1 MASRSIPAAPFAAAL
16 LLLVLS
22 CAPSG
27 AASALPGA
35 DDASGARPAPAAEQ
49 AEASGSTVD
58 GFSASTG
65 VEALSSALAAAA
77 SNADALVQT
86 RVEAEQHAREL
97 ARQAAEKRDKRLG
110 YDPALIEAIGN
121 QTADGHWGCCPGYSC
136 AYGDAI
142 ITGQAVDHSAYTCR
156 CCTWP
161 GWGGGNS
168 SFRSLGSNAA
178 LLGEAYAEIAAG
190 RPTVVHVAGSSGEH
204 WICLMG
210 YRDVEDAASLSLD
223 NFLALDPVTG
233 SEIVAS
239 DGYVLYGDFC
249 EHVSDRR

>member
-1 MASRSIPAAPFAAAL
+1 M
-16 LLLVLS
+16 
-22 CAPSG
+22 G
-27 AASALPGA
+27 
-35 DDASGARPAPAAEQ
+35 
-49 AEASGSTVD
+49 VD
-58 GFSASTG
+58 
-65 VEALSSALAAAA
+65 ALSSALAAAA
-77 SNADALVQT
+77 SSADALVQT
-86 RVEAEQHAREL
+86 RVEAEQRALEL
-97 ARQAAEKRDKRLG
+97 ARQEAERRDKRLG
-110 YDPALIEAIGN
+110 YDPALIEAVGS

-142 ITGQAVDHSAYTCR
+142 ITGRAVDHSAYTCR